1 MSKLLNGADIIGA
14 GHLNGKIIAT
24 EDYVDTAIAA
34 LSYSSVGEIAGNG
47 TDVDFT
53 IAHNAGTKDV
63 IVCVRDLADDT
74 LVAPT
79 IKTAT
84 NDTITVSFAVAPNVG
99 THYRVVVCRV

>member
-14 GHLNGKIIAT
+14 GHLNGKVIAT

-47 TDVDFT
+47 TDAEFIVTHD
-53 IAHNAGTKDV
+53 AGTKDI
-63 IVCVRDLADDT
+63 IVCVRDLSDDT

-84 NDTITVSFAVAPNVG
+84 NDTVTVSFAVAPATG
-99 THYRVVVCRV
+99 AHYRVVVCRV